1 MTTSSLM
8 VVGTRAMQ
16 ASYSQL
22 QVTGNNIANANVEGY
37 SRQQVNLETAVGQ
50 FSGSGFFGKGVNVT
64 NVTRAHDDFLT
75 MQATAAAATA

>member
-37 SRQQVNLETAVGQ
+37 SRQQAQLNTAWAQ
-50 FSGSGFFGKGVNVT
+50 YTGSGYYGKGVDV
-64 NVTRAHDDFLT
+64 
-75 MQATAAAATA
+75 AAAGIIQLFSGMVS